1 MPRLHLKSEPESQ
14 FTVPVEGS
22 ASVHTQGCSLS
33 QRVTHRARGQL
44 VPPAL
49 QSPLRISEAS
59 DPQLAT
65 SDLQVLNCLFGS
77 WDPGTPLGLHRTLS
91 VQKAHSH

>member
-1 MPRLHLKSEPESQ
+1 MSQLHLKSEPESQ

-22 ASVHTQGCSLS
+22 ASVHIQGGTLS
-33 QRVTHRARGQL
+33 QRVTHRARRQL

-49 QSPLRISEAS
+49 QAPLRISEAS